1 METDG
6 AVIDGRVAATSVDS
20 DKKKRQVQAKSP
32 QNELL
37 EDLLKRVEVLEKQK
51 VKTDYDIYTMQKNI
65 AFIQSGSYDPKE

>member
-1 METDG
+1 M
-6 AVIDGRVAATSVDS
+6 
-20 DKKKRQVQAKSP
+20 QAKSP

-51 VKTDYDIYTMQKNI
+51 VKTDYEIYTMQKNI